1 MLLAWAMWQM
11 AFREKAAAA
20 AAKIRVPCAKARER
34 YFPNGDSTCETP
46 TNGKEWLV
54 CSCGCLRLHFG
65 NWQPRF
71 LWKHKSDCMITKK
84 LFPSF
89 FSTSSYCER
98 FFRFAEI
105 TSSPRV
111 RPTRT
116 QKGLGNGHNVS
127 SNVYVAP
134 YIYDRVS
141 KP

>member
-46 TNGKEWLV
+46 TNGKEWLA
-54 CSCGCLRLHFG
+54 CSCGCLWPYFG

-71 LWKHKSDCMITKK
+71 LWKHKSDCMITKNFSP
-84 LFPSF
+84 LFFHLLILVSCF
-89 FSTSSYCER
+89 FP
-98 FFRFAEI
+98 FAEI

-111 RPTRT
+111 RPPRT
-116 QKGLGNGHNVS
+116 QKGLGIMLVQMFMWLLTFMT
-127 SNVYVAP
+127 V
-134 YIYDRVS
+134 
-141 KP
+141 